1 MKGKEILRP
10 ILSTVGVVLTLL
22 CTTIFF
28 YKVTTL
34 NQEQYKRYELDYGWN
49 VRINDDVYE
58 NVDLNQFIFP
68 KMVKRGD
75 VVCLTNTLPKGIP
88 TDSTIRILNYL
99 TGVEVSVGG
108 NSQYLY
114 GMDLFR
120 EHKFIGSGYH
130 FVHLDK
136 NSGGKD
142 IRITFYPAEDGAFSS
157 ISSIVVTDSDYIYAD
172 FFNRNVLA
180 IFCAVFLFILGNILM
195 VVGFFVQS
203 KDVVYHRLI
212 PIGAF
217 SYLIGLWSLCDS
229 KFMELYSL
237 NFEFNSILEYVTL
250 YAALIPIMCLIIEI
264 RRETLLKEKWKYRV
278 MAGLTGVNLLF
289 LLVTSIL
296 HFTNVVHYSAF
307 VSVFHGIA
315 ILCVITILL
324 LGAKPIRDMEKDEK
338 VLNIALLEI
347 LLFGIVDMVRFNLQV
362 YVFPQVDILNV
373 SILPLGTL
381 IFIIILLVSYLVF
394 IYSRVLDEATR
405 QTLTMMAFQDSM
417 TGLYNRAK
425 SEALFETFN
434 TDENQD
440 CTMILFDVNKLKVTN
455 DTFGHNQGDALLK
468 IFATSLSQAFDQEG
482 ANVIRMGGDEF
493 LVFWDR
499 IKDQKHIERCLLRL
513 DDLNREASQTQP
525 FLVEASYG
533 VAFSDE
539 LREHDAES
547 IYKLAD
553 FRMYE
558 MKKVS
563 HNDRGK

>member
-217 SYLIGLWSLCDS
+217 SYLIGLWSMCDS
-229 KFMELYSL
+229 KFMELYSF

-307 VSVFHGIA
+307 ISVFHGIA

-394 IYSRVLDEATR
+394 IYSRVFGIKD
-405 QTLTMMAFQDSM
+405 
-417 TGLYNRAK
+417 
-425 SEALFETFN
+425 
-434 TDENQD
+434 
-440 CTMILFDVNKLKVTN
+440 MI
-455 DTFGHNQGDALLK
+455 
-468 IFATSLSQAFDQEG
+468 TSL
-482 ANVIRMGGDEF
+482 ANGHLILRGNVRVGERRFGVCTATAASSNIEHTLLDITTGTTGTPCFKRHGNSRAGDGDGLVRSHQIGGRIRSRLCGKSTGTEEKTANRRHSNSLKYIF
-493 LVFWDR
+493 LHFNYYFLKLQLF
-499 IKDQKHIERCLLRL
+499 I
-513 DDLNREASQTQP
+513 TQ
-525 FLVEASYG
+525 
-533 VAFSDE
+533 
-539 LREHDAES
+539 
-547 IYKLAD
+547 
-553 FRMYE
+553 
-558 MKKVS
+558 
-563 HNDRGK
+563 